1 MGSKPGSPI
10 FRSLG
15 KLLRWEDVREDCGDS
30 EFLQFAGSSQK
41 MLKRA
46 EEDFS
51 FCCKVLAEKREG
63 VFVITAD

>member
-30 EFLQFAGSSQK
+30 EFLQFAGSSWYGFGEDSRK
-41 MLKRA
+41 FLLAAKRWW
-46 EEDFS
+46 
-51 FCCKVLAEKREG
+51 G
-63 VFVITAD
+63 TAKGGID